1 MVLDERDAVDLDVVD
16 LGSELDALVLLA
28 AHYRT
33 DIRTVSCLSIT
44 YNIKPEIIL

>member
-28 AHYRT
+28 TYYRT
-33 DIRTVSCLSIT
+33 DIGAVDADDTVLNLFF
-44 YNIKPEIIL
+44 Y